1 MCILHAIG
9 QFVNLYEILFLQKPK
24 DELND
29 TEVYNR
35 LRLLKMQSE
44 PLEDFMKQK
53 NLTEIRNASTFQFN
67 DRYAF
72 IMVKRKANNTIV
84 KQEQI
89 VLTLTALL
97 SRIGGLCSIYIG
109 LNLAFVIE
117 LIEFVYLVLC
127 GTDGST
133 RSTSSCPEQAL
144 KNNGM
149 AMDSRNCASDDEYH
163 NSNLKSSCKTDR
175 IIHNRRTDDLGQHA
189 LECEEEE
196 ITALTWGN
204 SYITSYEAD
213 QKDIWVRHKCNKQ
226 ASHPL

>member
-1 MCILHAIG
+1 ML
-9 QFVNLYEILFLQKPK
+9 LQTPK
-24 DELND
+24 DKLND

-35 LRLLKMQSE
+35 LRLLKSQSA
-44 PLEDFMKQK
+44 PLEGFMKQK
-53 NLTEIRNASTFQFN
+53 NLTEIRNASTFEFN

-117 LIEFVYLVLC
+117 LIEFIYLVLC
-127 GTDGST
+127 GSDGSAKNN
-133 RSTSSCPEQAL
+133 SSCPEEAL
-144 KNNGM
+144 KNNGV
-149 AMDSRNCASDDEYH
+149 AMGCRNCGSDDEYH
-163 NSNLKSSCKTDR
+163 GSNIKLSCKSDR
-175 IIHNRRTDDLGQHA
+175 IIHNRRTEDSGQHV